1 MNRTL
6 LSATLTAMFAF
17 AAMPALAKDAKPAT
31 EKAASPLAPY
41 AKVNGKV
48 IPQARFDAMLTG
60 QKAQGQEDQPA
71 LRDAIREELVRRE
84 ILSQEAARTGM
95 DKKPEIQA
103 QMELARQSVLIGAY
117 LNDHVKKHPIGD
129 EALKA
134 EYEKIRATL
143 GDKEYHSRHI
153 LLENEDDA
161 KQAISR
167 LAKGEP
173 FDELAKALS
182 KDPGSKERGGDL
194 GWANPAS
201 FVKPFS
207 DAMTKLEKGQY
218 TKEPV
223 KSDFGW
229 HVIRLEETRELK
241 GPSFDEVKPQLTRRM
256 QQQMVEQHILDLRS
270 KAKVE

>member
-6 LSATLTAMFAF
+6 LSAALASLFAF
-17 AAMPALAKDAKPAT
+17 SLSPTLAKDVT
-31 EKAASPLAPY
+31 EKSATPYAAY

-48 IPQARFDAMLTG
+48 IPQARFDAMLSG
-60 QKAQGQEDQPA
+60 QKAQGQQDEPA

-84 ILSQEAARTGM
+84 ILSQEAARSGI
-95 DKKPEIQA
+95 DKKPEVQA

-117 LNDHVKKHPIGD
+117 LNEYVKKNPISD
-129 EALKA
+129 AALKA

-153 LLENEDDA
+153 LLESEEDA
-161 KQAISR
+161 KSAIAR
-167 LAKGEP
+167 LEKGES
-173 FDELAKALS
+173 FDDLAKALS

-207 DAMTKLEKGQY
+207 EAMTKLEKGQI
-218 TKEPV
+218 TQTPV

-256 QQQMVEQHILDLRS
+256 QQQLVEQHILDLRS

>member
-1 MNRTL
+1 MKRTL
-6 LSATLTAMFAF
+6 LSATLAALFAF
-17 AAMPALAKDAKPAT
+17 AATPASAKGTKPAAD
-31 EKAASPLAPY
+31 KAAGPFAPY

-84 ILSQEAARTGM
+84 ILSQEAARVGM

-103 QMELARQSVLIGAY
+103 QIELARQSVLIGAY
-117 LNDHVKKHPIGD
+117 LNDYVKKNPIGE

-153 LLENEDDA
+153 LLENEEEA
-161 KQAISR
+161 KQAIAR
-167 LAKGEP
+167 LEKGES
-173 FDELAKALS
+173 FEDLAKALS

-207 DAMTKLEKGQY
+207 EAMTKLGKGQY

-241 GPSFDEVKPQLTRRM
+241 SPTFDEVKPQLTRRL
-256 QQQMVEQHILDLRS
+256 QQQMVEQHILDLRNQ
-270 KAKVE
+270 AKVE